1 MNSKV
6 FLFTNKKGE
15 IKNFLEKYD
24 NKKIELED
32 SLYWQKEF
40 SNPIEISEIIAAF
53 ADNINKFNLIM
64 WISLDK
70 NIFIKVSSLNSND
83 IIKYLFERYPY

>member
-6 FLFTNKKGE
+6 FLFANKKGE

-24 NKKIELED
+24 NKQIELED

-40 SNPIEISEIIAAF
+40 SNPIEITEMIAAF
-53 ADNINKFNLIM
+53 VDNINNFNIA
-64 WISLDK
+64 
-70 NIFIKVSSLNSND
+70 IFLCFCIC
-83 IIKYLFERYPY
+83 

>member
-6 FLFTNKKGE
+6 FLFANKKGE

-24 NKKIELED
+24 NKQIELED

-40 SNPIEISEIIAAF
+40 SNPIDISEIIAAF

>member
-6 FLFTNKKGE
+6 FLFANKKGE

-24 NKKIELED
+24 NKQIELED

-64 WISLDK
+64 WISPDK
-70 NIFIKVSSLNSND
+70 NISITVSSLNSND

>member
-6 FLFTNKKGE
+6 FLFANKKGE

-24 NKKIELED
+24 NKQIELED

-53 ADNINKFNLIM
+53 SDNINKFNLIM

-70 NIFIKVSSLNSND
+70 NICIKVSSLNSND

>member
-6 FLFTNKKGE
+6 FLFANKKGE

-24 NKKIELED
+24 NKQIELED

-70 NIFIKVSSLNSND
+70 NIFI
-83 IIKYLFERYPY
+83 

>member
-6 FLFTNKKGE
+6 FLFSNKKGE

-24 NKKIELED
+24 NKQIELED

>member
-6 FLFTNKKGE
+6 FLFANKKGE

-24 NKKIELED
+24 NKQIELED

-53 ADNINKFNLIM
+53 ADNINKFNLI
-64 WISLDK
+64 
-70 NIFIKVSSLNSND
+70 
-83 IIKYLFERYPY
+83 

>member
-6 FLFTNKKGE
+6 FLFANKKGE